1 MALDLVLGNIQ
12 TLKKN
17 YIGEGQME
25 NSRKIT
31 DLHPKVQVMA
41 HAMIEAC
48 KSAGFDILITSTYRD
63 AESQNA
69 LYAQGRTKK
78 GAIVTNAR
86 AGQSWHNYRLAF
98 DIVPLRNGKPV
109 WGTSGADGKL
119 WKDIAKI
126 GKACGLEWAGDWVS
140 MKEYPHFQY
149 TGGLTLKDL
158 QAGKQL
164 LKDIK

>member
-41 HAMIEAC
+41 NAMIEAC
-48 KSAGFDILITSTYRD
+48 KKAGFDILITSTYRD

-69 LYAQGRTKK
+69 LYAQGRTTK
-78 GAIVTNAR
+78 GSIVTNAK

-119 WKDIAKI
+119 WKAIGKI

-140 MKEYPHFQY
+140 MKEYPHFQH

-158 QAGKQL
+158 QVGKQL
-164 LKDIK
+164 K